1 MNQDSLRQHVVLLLD
16 GGKAH
21 ARAKD
26 VLATFPADR
35 CGKRPRGAQ
44 HSGWQ
49 LLEHMRI
56 AQRDILEYARKPD
69 WVSPPWPEGYW
80 HESPKPPSAS
90 AWQRSATAFLTDLRA
105 CVRAARNPRIDL
117 LADIPHCGVSW
128 LRELFLVADHNAWHL
143 GQLVQLQRRLEATL
157 RTKPG
162 PARS

>member
-1 MNQDSLRQHVVLLLD
+1 MDSDSLRQHVVTLLD

-21 ARAKD
+21 ARAGD

-35 CGKRPRGAQ
+35 CGERPRGAQ

-49 LLEHMRI
+49 LLEHLRI

-80 HESPKPPSAS
+80 PESPKPPSAA
-90 AWQRSATAFLTDLRA
+90 AWAKSSKSFLADLRA
-105 CVRAARNPRIDL
+105 GVRVARDPGIDL

-128 LRELFLVADHNAWHL
+128 LRELLLVADHNAWHL
-143 GQLVQLQRRLEATL
+143 GQLVQLQRQLESTAPR
-157 RTKPG
+157 RT
-162 PARS
+162 AR